1 MLADLERK
9 ERVVI
14 SCVTFE
20 TVRVT
25 DPIRTYEATRAH
37 LIRYVSNRS
46 DSDTYVRFYE
56 KVKDTIG
63 KEGQGKVEVF
73 EHHGKVSDFTNMLR
87 LVLKIIQEEKQRCC
101 GHCDIYVNISAGTPE
116 YSAAAAVASM
126 MEDGVYSFSVNAGKD
141 GFTVPGEAFFIDGE
155 PVGMIK
161 TTRTP
166 VKLPRHPID
175 IPEKRLVCALRILH
189 DMSFEEK
196 LSGKIRIKKVTA
208 PEMVKEL
215 IGKGL
220 WMRRTEYFDEPN
232 DRISELQKRSDA
244 VTYQRDF
251 IDKWKEKGW
260 IEIMD
265 YPKRYVVSELGK
277 TILSTFYVPDDWE
290 PMNVE
295 LK

>member
-56 KVKDTIG
+56 KVKDTIE

-101 GHCDIYVNISAGTPE
+101 DHCDIYVNISAGTPE

-161 TTRTP
+161 TTRVP
-166 VKLPRHPID
+166 VRLPRHPID
-175 IPEKRLVCALRILH
+175 IPDKRLVCALRELH
-189 DMSFEEK
+189 DMSFERK
-196 LSGKIRIKKVTA
+196 PNGKIRILKATA
-208 PEMVKEL
+208 PKMVEKL
-215 IGKGL
+215 IEKGL
-220 WMRRTEYFDEPN
+220 WMRRTEYFDRSNYITEV
-232 DRISELQKRSDA
+232 QKRSDA

-251 IDKWKEKGW
+251 IDKWKAKGW
-260 IEIMD
+260 IEIVD

-277 TILSTFYVPDDWE
+277 TILSTFYVPEGWE
-290 PMNVE
+290 PMNTE
-295 LK
+295 SK